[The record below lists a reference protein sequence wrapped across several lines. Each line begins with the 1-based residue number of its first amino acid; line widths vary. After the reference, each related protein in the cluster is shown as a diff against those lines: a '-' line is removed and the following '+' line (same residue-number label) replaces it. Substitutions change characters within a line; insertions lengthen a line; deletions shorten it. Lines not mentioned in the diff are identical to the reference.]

1 MTNQEMFL
9 KRLTLLNIPLSLEG
23 KELPSELKAKIMLM
37 RVSYDKA
44 AKAFDDDMQ
53 QVLKEIK
60 KEGYDERAQKIN
72 RMKEIDGK
80 EDATKEEKKEADEIR
95 KTEADFNKETEELNK
110 AYSEAYQ
117 EKMKEECDMKPR
129 YFAFE
134 GFAKIIELIGTDGAI
149 KVKWNSPE
157 ALEIPKEEFIS
168 LIATNLVDNL
178 E

>member
-1 MTNQEMFL
+1 MKNQEMFL
-9 KRLTLLNIPLSLEG
+9 KRLTLLIITLSLEG

-37 RVSYDKA
+37 RVAYDKA

-72 RMKEIDGK
+72 HMKEIDGK

-95 KTEADFNKETEELNK
+95 KTEEDFNKETEELNK

-129 YFAFE
+129 KFAFE

-168 LIATNLVDNL
+168 LIATNLVD

>member
-37 RVSYDKA
+37 RVAYDKA

-60 KEGYDERAQKIN
+60 KEGYDERAQNIN

-95 KTEADFNKETEELNK
+95 KTEEDFNKETEELNK

-117 EKMKEECDMKPR
+117 QKLQEDSEMKPK
-129 YFAFE
+129 YLSFE
-134 GFAKIIELIGTDGAI
+134 GFTHIIDLIGTNGTI
-149 KVKWNSPE
+149 EVKWNTPE
-157 ALEIPKEEFIS
+157 PLKIPKEEFIS
-168 LIATNLVDNL
+168 LIATNLMD

>member
-37 RVSYDKA
+37 RVAYDKA

-72 RMKEIDGK
+72 HMKEIDGK

-95 KTEADFNKETEELNK
+95 KTEEDFNKETEELNK
-110 AYSEAYQ
+110 AYSEAYRLALFFFLNIS
-117 EKMKEECDMKPR
+117 MDNSLVILPR
-129 YFAFE
+129 YVERTLGLCGGMEFH
-134 GFAKIIELIGTDGAI
+134 
-149 KVKWNSPE
+149 
-157 ALEIPKEEFIS
+157 ALRYVS
-168 LIATNLVDNL
+168 LTHSLLSSKSERILKATFDR
-178 E
+178 

>member
-37 RVSYDKA
+37 RVAYDKA

-72 RMKEIDGK
+72 HMKEIDGK

-95 KTEADFNKETEELNK
+95 KTEEDFNKETEELNK

-117 EKMKEECDMKPR
+117 EKMKDECDMKPR

-134 GFAKIIELIGTDGAI
+134 GFTKIIELIGTDGAI
-149 KVKWNSPE
+149 KVIWNSPE

-178 E
+178 

>member
-1 MTNQEMFL
+1 MEKT
-9 KRLTLLNIPLSLEG
+9 EG
-23 KELPSELKAKIMLM
+23 EI
-37 RVSYDKA
+37 
-44 AKAFDDDMQ
+44 
-53 QVLKEIK
+53 LKERLFNNK
-60 KEGYDERAQKIN
+60 KSGWSRIFE
-72 RMKEIDGK
+72 
-80 EDATKEEKKEADEIR
+80 EEKKEADEIR
-95 KTEADFNKETEELNK
+95 KTEEDFNKETEELNK

-168 LIATNLVDNL
+168 LIATNLVD

>member
-37 RVSYDKA
+37 RVAYDKA

-72 RMKEIDGK
+72 HMKEIDGK

-95 KTEADFNKETEELNK
+95 KTEEDFNKET
-110 AYSEAYQ
+110 EAYQ

-129 YFAFE
+129 KFAFE

-168 LIATNLVDNL
+168 LIATNLVD